1 MGAIKRTKVNL
12 FGHRLFNKVTWNYL
26 QAQRAQIIQMQ
37 QVEREV
43 TMATTAMVPTHP
55 APVDSSVGG

>member
-12 FGHRLFNKVTWNYL
+12 FGHRLFNKVTWIYL
-26 QAQRAQIIQMQ
+26 QTQRAQITQMQ
-37 QVEREV
+37 QLEREV